1 MLISPDLDKPI
12 CDSLEITHFLAQRY
26 PSLVP
31 AEHKEDITR
40 LLKEL
45 HALNYFSL
53 SFPGRESVAE
63 GFKENVF
70 KRLEGDISDRYRN
83 ALTFKLGV

>member
-1 MLISPDLDKPI
+1 M
-12 CDSLEITHFLAQRY
+12 
-26 PSLVP
+26 P
-31 AEHKEDITR
+31 AEHKEEMTQ
-40 LLKEL
+40 LLKDL

-53 SFPGRESVAE
+53 SFPGREYVAE
-63 GFKENVF
+63 GFKESVF